1 MDNLFAKY
9 LEPHKESI
17 DEGLKDAV
25 IAAGQGIKAAAIKT
39 KKAFK
44 NVIDIKNKESFI
56 DKVISTPEGG
66 SFSSDTEKES
76 DKIIFEKTG
85 RRMFVVTDSEGKK
98 IGEMYLTLDY
108 VKTPV
113 KAKSKEEMNKNLKN
127 DSAIKSAVSS
137 FNSN

>member
-1 MDNLFAKY
+1 MEDLVSKY
-9 LEPHKESI
+9 LKPHREAI

-25 IAAGQGIKAAAIKT
+25 IAAGQGIKAAAVKT

-44 NVIDIKNKESFI
+44 NIVDIKNKEAFI
-56 DKVISTPEGG
+56 DKVINTAKGG
-66 SFSSDTEKES
+66 SFSSDTEKEE

-85 RRMFVVTDSEGKK
+85 RRMFVVTDASGKK

-108 VKTPV
+108 VKSPI
-113 KAKSKEEMNKNLKN
+113 KAKSKEEMNKGLKN
-127 DSAIKSAVSS
+127 DSAIKSAVAS

>member
-1 MDNLFAKY
+1 MNDLFAKY

-17 DEGLKDAV
+17 DEGLKDAIV
-25 IAAGQGIKAAAIKT
+25 AAGQGIKSAAVKT

-44 NVIDIKNKESFI
+44 NIVDIKNKEAFI
-56 DKVISTPEGG
+56 EKVISTPKGG
-66 SFSSDTEKES
+66 SFSSDPENEA
-76 DKIIFEKTG
+76 DKVVFEKTG
-85 RRMFVVTDSEGKK
+85 RRMFVVTDSSGKK

-108 VKTPV
+108 VKTPA

-127 DSAIKSAVSS
+127 DSMIKSAVSS

>member
-56 DKVISTPEGG
+56 DKVISTPKGG

-76 DKIIFEKTG
+76 DKIIFDRTYKKN
-85 RRMFVVTDSEGKK
+85 RRRRILCFLYKPK
-98 IGEMYLTLDY
+98 LTCININ
-108 VKTPV
+108 T
-113 KAKSKEEMNKNLKN
+113 
-127 DSAIKSAVSS
+127 
-137 FNSN
+137 